1 MKEYKYKLIHMINN
15 KKVIHTE
22 LLYYNDIN
30 KAYKYF
36 KNTFGNDTFLSLQIG
51 NKKIAR
57 T

>member
-36 KNTFGNDTFLSLQIG
+36 KNTFGNDTFLSLEIG

-57 T
+57 I